1 MVAIERACSLIQMH
15 MNPAEA
21 EKIINPLRQSS
32 MPYQTCRFILE
43 NSQVP
48 NARFQAAGAVG
59 DAAIR
64 EWGMLT
70 NENRK
75 SLILFCLHYV
85 MEHASAADAYV
96 QLKVSAVAA
105 QLVKR
110 GWFDFVEAEKIGI
123 LIEVKQAIL
132 GPHGSDMQSAGISF
146 LESLVSEFSPG
157 TSTAMGLPKDYHEQC
172 HSSMELNYLKEFYCW
187 AQSAALNVA
196 DKIVSCYAN
205 ISEEKVCSRALRF
218 MFQVLNWN
226 FKSSPNALDNSS
238 SKSNS
243 GSFGIKPD
251 MGLLKKFERSLV
263 EPGPSW
269 RDALLSSGHMLWLLN
284 FYAIV
289 REKHSSDMLWFD
301 SPLAVAARQLIVQLC
316 SLTGTIFPSNDGEMH
331 IKNLTQ
337 ILSAVIEWVEP
348 PNIISGALRSGRSES
363 EMIDGFHALLSMATL
378 TSTMLFDNL
387 LRSLRPFGTIH
398 LLATLTCEVVKT
410 YVIKNDDEQT
420 WSSEALDIL
429 LEIWTVI
436 LGRSGNDKKFSAE
449 GISSA
454 SNLFSTIVE
463 SHLKA
468 AAESVFEDD
477 SEADYFHVSISRR
490 DETLYA
496 YALIARAAVETTVP
510 FLTRLFSERIALLSQ
525 NNERMDP
532 TQTLEELYWLL
543 LITGHVLTDSGEG
556 ETVLVPEAILDGF
569 SGVTEESQHPVIV
582 LSWSIISF
590 AKQSLD
596 PKMRNAYFSPRLM
609 EGVIWFLARWVDT
622 YLMPIDAAKG
632 QLGISGHDEGLQQ
645 HPQSSKKVLLSFA
658 GQHSQGEIILD
669 TIIRISMTTL
679 TSYPGENELQ
689 AMTCWQLLVV
699 LVRRRHVCIHLVA
712 LESWRDLAKA
722 FANERTLFSL
732 NAHLQRSLAE
742 TLVCAASSFKDLET
756 SNQYVRDL
764 MGPMTAYLVDISSQ
778 NDLKA
783 VAQQADAIYMVSCL
797 LERLRGASRATQ
809 PRTQKSIFE
818 MGCAVMNSLLTLLEL
833 YKNQSTVVYLILKFV
848 VDFVEG
854 EVAFLSAKETSILVN
869 FCLQLL
875 RIYSSHNIGKISLS
889 LSTSL
894 QSEAQ
899 TEKYKD
905 LRALLQLLTNICSK
919 DLVDF
924 SSVSNEAESTD
935 IAEVSLMKFL
945 SSTLLN
951 VLLVSLQVIY
961 VGLHIVT
968 PLISLELLKYPKLSC
983 DYFALVSH
991 LLEVYPEKVAQL
1003 NMEAFEHIVRTLDF
1017 GVRHQDVDIV
1027 DKCLRAVNALASYHY
1042 KEKIAGKQGLGAKA
1056 MSSEES
1062 NGEFQQ
1068 SILSYFLRL
1077 LIQLLLYQ
1085 DFRMELAGSAADAIL
1100 PLVLCEQDLYQRL
1113 VQEIL
1118 EKQSNPAI
1126 KTRLASAFYA
1136 LTSTNQLSSS
1146 LDRNNRFRFRKN
1158 LQVFL
1163 TEVSGFMRIF

>member
-1 MVAIERACSLIQMH
+1 MQGFPGPLPDLAQLQSTMVAIERACSLIQMH

-43 NSQVP
+43 NSEVP
-48 NARFQAAGAVG
+48 NARFQAAGAIG

-110 GWFDFVEAEKIGI
+110 GWFDFIEAEKIGI

-132 GPHGSDMQSAGISF
+132 GFHGSDMQSAGISF

-157 TSTAMGLPKDYHEQC
+157 TSTGMGLPKDYHEQC

-187 AQSAALNVA
+187 AKSAALNVA

-226 FKSSPNALDNSS
+226 FKSSPSALDNSS

-243 GSFGIKPD
+243 GSFGIRPD

-263 EPGPSW
+263 EPGPLW
-269 RDALLSSGHMLWLLN
+269 HDALLSSGHMLWLLN

-289 REKHSSDMLWFD
+289 RQKHSSDMLWFD
-301 SPLAVAARQLIVQLC
+301 SPLAVSARQLIVQLC
-316 SLTGTIFPSNDGEMH
+316 SLTGTIFPSDDGEMH
-331 IKNLTQ
+331 IKHLTQ

-398 LLATLTCEVVKT
+398 LLATLTCEVVQT

-420 WSSEALDIL
+420 WSSEALDIM

-436 LGRSGNDKKFSAE
+436 LGRSGNDMKISAE

-468 AAESVFEDD
+468 AAESAFEDD
-477 SEADYFHVSISRR
+477 SEADYFHVSVSRR

-510 FLTRLFSERIALLSQ
+510 FLTRLFSERFALLSQ

-556 ETVLVPEAILDGF
+556 ETVLVPEAIQDGF
-569 SGVTEESQHPVIV
+569 SGVTEELQHPVIV

-609 EGVIWFLARWVDT
+609 EAVIWFLARWVDT

-658 GQHSQGEIILD
+658 GQHSQGETILD

-689 AMTCWQLLVV
+689 ALTCWKLLVV

-712 LESWRDLAKA
+712 LESWRDLARA

-732 NAHLQRSLAE
+732 NARLQRSLAE

-764 MGPMTAYLVDISSQ
+764 MGPMTAYLVDISSR

-783 VAQQADAIYMVSCL
+783 VAQQADAIYMVVSCL

-924 SSVSNEAESTD
+924 SSFSNEAESTD
-935 IAEVSLMKFL
+935 IAEV
-945 SSTLLN
+945 
-951 VLLVSLQVIY
+951 IY
-961 VGLHIVT
+961 VGLHIIT

-983 DYFALVSH
+983 DYFALISH

-1003 NMEAFEHIVRTLDF
+1003 NKEAFDHIVRTLDF
-1017 GVRHQDVDIV
+1017 GVCHQDVDIV

-1042 KEKIAGKQGLGAKA
+1042 KEKIASKEGLGAKA

-1085 DFRMELAGSAADAIL
+1085 DFRMELAGSAADAL
-1100 PLVLCEQDLYQRL
+1100 FPLVLCEQDLYQRL

-1163 TEVSGFMRIF
+1163 IEVSGFMRII

>member
-1 MVAIERACSLIQMH
+1 MMLGMVLQYWCFSLY
-15 MNPAEA
+15 P
-21 EKIINPLRQSS
+21 S
-32 MPYQTCRFILE
+32 E
-43 NSQVP
+43 NSEVP
-48 NARFQAAGAVG
+48 NARFQAAGAIG

-110 GWFDFVEAEKIGI
+110 GWFDFIEAEKIGI
-123 LIEVKQAIL
+123 LIEVKKAIL
-132 GPHGSDMQSAGISF
+132 GLHGSDVQSAGISF

-187 AQSAALNVA
+187 AKSAALNVA

-226 FKSSPNALDNSS
+226 FKSSPSALDNSS

-243 GSFGIKPD
+243 G
-251 MGLLKKFERSLV
+251 
-263 EPGPSW
+263 
-269 RDALLSSGHMLWLLN
+269 GHMLWLLN

-289 REKHSSDMLWFD
+289 RQKHSSDMLWFD
-301 SPLAVAARQLIVQLC
+301 SPLAVSARQLIVQLC
-316 SLTGTIFPSNDGEMH
+316 SLTGTIFPSGILLYGHQGMQYRTVSVFRGWLGMHCSTFRPVTGGPRTGMPSDRYVLPVPGDDGEMQ
-331 IKNLTQ
+331 IKHLTQ

-420 WSSEALDIL
+420 WSSEALDIM

-436 LGRSGNDKKFSAE
+436 LGRSGNDMKISAE

-454 SNLFSTIVE
+454 SNLFNTIVE

-468 AAESVFEDD
+468 AAESAFEDD
-477 SEADYFHVSISRR
+477 SEADYFHVSVSRR

-510 FLTRLFSERIALLSQ
+510 FLTRLFSERFALLSQ
-525 NNERMDP
+525 VWTNNERMDP

-556 ETVLVPEAILDGF
+556 ETVLVPEAIQDGF
-569 SGVTEESQHPVIV
+569 SGVTEELQHPVIV

-609 EGVIWFLARWVDT
+609 EAVIWFLARWVDT

-645 HPQSSKKVLLSFA
+645 HPQSSKKVLLSFS

-689 AMTCWQLLVV
+689 ALTCWKLLVV

-712 LESWRDLAKA
+712 LESWRDLARA

-732 NAHLQRSLAE
+732 NARLQRSLAE

-764 MGPMTAYLVDISSQ
+764 MGPMTAYLVDISSR

-924 SSVSNEAESTD
+924 SSFSNEAESTD
-935 IAEVSLMKFL
+935 IAE
-945 SSTLLN
+945 
-951 VLLVSLQVIY
+951 VIY

-983 DYFALVSH
+983 DYFALISH

-1003 NMEAFEHIVRTLDF
+1003 NKEAFDHIVRTLDF
-1017 GVRHQDVDIV
+1017 GVCHQDVDIV

-1042 KEKIAGKQGLGAKA
+1042 KEKIAGKEGLGAKA

-1062 NGEFQQ
+1062 NSEFQQ

-1085 DFRMELAGSAADAIL
+1085 DFRMELAGSAADALL

-1126 KTRLASAFYA
+1126 KTRLASAFNA

-1163 TEVSGFMRIF
+1163 IEVSGFMRII